1 MAFDAGGQDAEAAL
15 LARYA
20 QGDRSAAAILVRRLA
35 PGALSLARRLLGDRT
50 EAEDVTQEALLR
62 LWKIAPDWQ
71 AGRAKVSTWL
81 YRVVVNLCIDRRRR
95 RCPEPVADLP
105 EQADG
110 SPAAAEH
117 LQMQA
122 RLAALQEAL
131 DALPERQRLA
141 VVMRDIE
148 ELANPEI
155 GAILGVSVEAVESL
169 AARGRRALKARL
181 GGRRNELGF
190 DDD

>member
-20 QGDRSAAAILVRRLA
+20 QGDRAAAAILVGRLA
-35 PGALSLARRLLGDRT
+35 PGALSLARRLLGDGA

-62 LWKIAPDWQ
+62 LWKIAPDWET
-71 AGRAKVSTWL
+71 GRAKVSTWL
-81 YRVVVNLCIDRRRR
+81 YRVVVNLCTDRRRR
-95 RCPEPVADLP
+95 RRPEPVADLP

-110 SPAAAEH
+110 SPAPVEH

-122 RLAALQEAL
+122 RLNALGEAL

-148 ELANPEI
+148 GLANPEI

-181 GGRRNELGF
+181 GGRRSELGF